1 MANIKTKAYIL
12 GISAALILCG
22 CNSSETEQPD
32 LNTDVTSSPITVSI
46 SQTEE
51 TAKPSETENT
61 AETAAIT
68 EAVQATEAD
77 QTEEPEETDRPTAY
91 IPEDRFEVREYPDDS
106 IVPAEWIPVYS
117 FAEAAQNFHEIV
129 SADVSNMNTS
139 DAVIA
144 LANKSIIFTAA
155 FHYVFWDS
163 DDEHPYYSETYKNP
177 YADENPHY
185 ADQPIYP
192 VLLSSEYYTDIQEIY
207 DLGAE
212 TYIDSAL
219 NDKNNGFYYDKGKL
233 RKPFMKENGVSYI
246 DKLVLPTWNFLPF
259 RLRTYIEIVSET
271 EDKCSFIWHTPN
283 WEMLGDPPEDGW
295 EFNYYHCPAEA
306 VYEDGSW
313 KLSKVYVEGYSLRET
328 FPG

>member
-1 MANIKTKAYIL
+1 MANIKTKISIL

-22 CNSSETEQPD
+22 CNSGEIGQPD

-46 SQTEE
+46 SQPEE
-51 TAKPSETENT
+51 TVKPSESENT
-61 AETAAIT
+61 AETAATT
-68 EAVQATEAD
+68 EAEQATEAD
-77 QTEEPEETDRPTAY
+77 RTEEPEETQRPLAY

-106 IVPAEWIPVYS
+106 MVPDNWIPVYS

-129 SADVSNMNTS
+129 SADVSSMDTA

-144 LANKSIIFTAA
+144 LANKSILFTAA
-155 FHYVFWDS
+155 FHYVFWDA
-163 DDEHPYYSETYKNP
+163 DVEHPYYSETYKNP
-177 YADENPHY
+177 YADELPHY
-185 ADQPIYP
+185 ANQPIYP
-192 VLLSSEYYTDIQEIY
+192 VILLSEYYTDIQEIY

-212 TYIDSAL
+212 TYIDRAL
-219 NDKNNGFYYDKGKL
+219 NDENDGFYYHRGRL

-246 DKLVLPTWNFLPF
+246 DKLVLPTWNYIPF
-259 RLRTYIEIVSET
+259 RLRSYIEIVSES

-283 WEMLGDPPEDGW
+283 WEMLGDPPEEGW
-295 EFNYYHCPAEA
+295 EFDYYDCAAEA

-313 KLSKVYVEGYSLRET
+313 KLSKVYVEGYSLMET